1 VCQSDLQK
9 TLFVVDRERWA
20 RWASSES
27 RIKAKAN
34 SHVMVLFCFQVL
46 WSATLDLKA
55 HCPPKGLVH
64 VIGRPIFCPSKF
76 ISASMAFQSKPVGN
90 TGRRVPSPFAIFDA
104 HVLEDSA
111 SRAHCLA
118 MKSHSF
124 RSRIVS
130 VAALVR
136 LCVGFTL
143 LSDILTFSKLVLIMR
158 VSVRDK
164 RFRGI
169 ALWVLVIGESR
180 GP

>member
-1 VCQSDLQK
+1 
-9 TLFVVDRERWA
+9 VVDGERWA
-20 RWASSES
+20 RWATSKS

-46 WSATLDLKA
+46 WSATLGLRA
-55 HCPPKGLVH
+55 HGPFKELVH
-64 VIGRPIFCPSKF
+64 GIGRPI
-76 ISASMAFQSKPVGN
+76 SASTASQSKPVGD
-90 TGRRVPSPFAIFDA
+90 TGWRVPSPFAIFDA

-130 VAALVR
+130 VAALAR

-164 RFRGI
+164 RFKGI
-169 ALWVLVIGESR
+169 ALRVLVIWESR
-180 GP
+180 GL